1 MKKKKYVCLE
11 GIQHGNKFYTSNKPR
26 AEYLANGKLAYKV
39 LGYAD
44 TEEGALQILYTTPES
59 LSTALYDYLK
69 KTMRNV
75 L

>member
-1 MKKKKYVCLE
+1 MKDKKYVCLE
-11 GIQHGNKFYTSNKPR
+11 GIRNGNKFYTSNKPR
-26 AEYLANGKLAYKV
+26 PEYMANGKLAYRI

-69 KTMRNV
+69 KTISNV